1 MKILVLGGCGFVG
14 SNVSIHLK
22 KKKFNVTSVD
32 NLSRETS
39 RVNLKRLK
47 KNDIINY
54 RFDLSIK
61 NKLLELEK
69 FDLLIDCCA
78 EPSVEVSKSNVELV
92 FNSNLKS
99 TLNVLEKCKI
109 DNSKIIF
116 LSSSRV
122 YSIKK
127 INSRIKNIN
136 KKFNKFLINE
146 SFSTH
151 SPISIYGYTKLCS
164 EKLIREY
171 AYAFNIKYLIN
182 RFGVISG
189 PWQFGRQDQGFFSLW
204 IWKHIKRQKLEYI
217 GYEGKGNQIRD
228 ILHISDVCDL
238 IYEQIINLN
247 ITFNHTF
254 NVGGGLKNSLSLKEL
269 TKMCQ
274 ILTDNKIQISK
285 NNIKTSIYD
294 IPYYVS
300 DNKKVYSKYNWRVKK
315 NIQNIL
321 DDTYKVLINNEK
333 LFDNIK

>member
-22 KKKFNVTSVD
+22 NKKFNVTSVD

-47 KNDIINY
+47 KNNIINY
-54 RFDLSIK
+54 CFDLSIK
-61 NKLLELEK
+61 NKLLKLEK

-92 FNSNLKS
+92 FNSNLRS

-146 SFSTH
+146 SFSTQ

-189 PWQFGRQDQGFFSLW
+189 PWQFGKQDQGFFSLW
-204 IWKHIKRQKLEYI
+204 IWKHIMRQKLEYI

-247 ITFNHTF
+247 ITYNHTF
-254 NVGGGLKNSLSLKEL
+254 NVGGGFKNSLSLKDL

-285 NNIKTSIYD
+285 NDIKTSIYD

-300 DNKKVYSKYNWRVKK
+300 DNKKIYSKYNWRVKK
-315 NIQNIL
+315 TIQNIL
-321 DDTYKVLINNEK
+321 DDTYRVLINNKK

>member
-14 SNVSIHLK
+14 SNICIYLQNK
-22 KKKFNVTSVD
+22 NFNVSSVD

-39 RVNLKRLK
+39 KINLERLK
-47 KNDIINY
+47 KNGIINY
-54 RFDLSIK
+54 CFDLSIN
-61 NKLLELEK
+61 NKLLQLKK

-78 EPSVEVSKSNVELV
+78 EPSVEVSKSNIELV

-99 TLNVLEKCKI
+99 TLNILEKCKL

-122 YSIKK
+122 YSIKE
-127 INSRIKNIN
+127 ISSRVKNIN
-136 KKFNKFLINE
+136 KKFNKFLISE
-146 SFSTH
+146 SFSTD

-189 PWQFGRQDQGFFSLW
+189 PWQFGKQDQGFFSLW
-204 IWKHIKRQKLEYI
+204 IWRHLKRQKLEYI
-217 GYEGKGNQIRD
+217 GYECKGNQIRD

-238 IYEQIINLN
+238 IYEQIINLKK
-247 ITFNHTF
+247 TYNHTF
-254 NVGGGLKNSLSLKEL
+254 NAGGGLKNSLSLKEL

-274 ILTDNKIQISK
+274 KLTNNKIQIQK

-294 IPYYVS
+294 IPYYIS
-300 DNKKVYSKYNWRVKK
+300 DNKKIYSKYKWRVKR
-315 NIQNIL
+315 NIKNIL
-321 DDTYKVLINNEK
+321 DDTYRVLINNK
-333 LFDNIK
+333 KTFDKIK